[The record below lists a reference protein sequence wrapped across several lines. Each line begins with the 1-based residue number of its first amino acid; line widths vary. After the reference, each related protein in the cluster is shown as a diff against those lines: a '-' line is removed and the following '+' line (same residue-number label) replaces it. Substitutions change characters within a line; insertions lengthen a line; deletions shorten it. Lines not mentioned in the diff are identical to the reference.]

1 MAGGTGQQNRRLD
14 MHNEYAAFAARFSLA
29 PAQAYVLPAIF
40 ESAAWKVGMGVATL
54 VADATY
60 RNRELGEYI
69 AAAAK
74 RVAEQDAQSIDL
86 SKITF

>member
-1 MAGGTGQQNRRLD
+1 
-14 MHNEYAAFAARFSLA
+14 MHNEYAAFAARFA
-29 PAQAYVLPAIF
+29 IPPAQAYVLPALF

>member
-1 MAGGTGQQNRRLD
+1 
-14 MHNEYAAFAARFSLA
+14 MHKEYAAFAARFA
-29 PAQAYVLPAIF
+29 IPPAQAYVLPALF
-40 ESAAWKVGMGVATL
+40 ESAAWKAGMGVATL

-60 RNRELGEYI
+60 HNREVGEYM
-69 AAAAK
+69 AAVAK

>member
-1 MAGGTGQQNRRLD
+1 
-14 MHNEYAAFAARFSLA
+14 MHKEYAAFAARFALT
-29 PAQAYVLPAIF
+29 PAQAYVLPEIF
-40 ESAAWKVGMGVATL
+40 EISAWARRMGVAAL